1 MNYRGVHLTA
11 QLSKVVERLFLLMVT
26 PFITTRGLS
35 GLNQFAYTK
44 KRGARDV
51 LALLALKWVAILD
64 KGRKVAIYCSDV
76 AGAFDRVS
84 SKRLLDKLE
93 AKGWVKRQRSRE
105 DRRRHQIDLTPQGK
119 TLLKQLWPKIL
130 QHEAEV
136 CQRLSSQEI
145 PTSLRLLE
153 KIY

>member
-1 MNYRGVHLTA
+1 MIPSGIEFGELSQLIGYQLRRAQSAIFQDFFEKIAEEGLTPG
-11 QLSKVVERLFLLMVT
+11 RHGLLML
-26 PFITTRGLS
+26 IGQNAGLS
-35 GLNQFAYTK
+35 QT
-44 KRGARDV
+44 D
-51 LALLALKWVAILD
+51 LASATGIDRTSMVAI
-64 KGRKVAIYCSDV
+64 
-76 AGAFDRVS
+76 
-84 SKRLLDKLE
+84 LDKLE

-136 CQRLSSQEI
+136 CQRLTSQEI
-145 PTSLRLLE
+145 QTLLRLLE

>member
-1 MNYRGVHLTA
+1 MIPSGIEFGELSQLIGYQLRRAQSAIFQDFFEKIAEDGLTPG
-11 QLSKVVERLFLLMVT
+11 RHGLLML
-26 PFITTRGLS
+26 IDQNAGLS
-35 GLNQFAYTK
+35 QT
-44 KRGARDV
+44 D
-51 LALLALKWVAILD
+51 LASATGIDRTSMVAI
-64 KGRKVAIYCSDV
+64 
-76 AGAFDRVS
+76 
-84 SKRLLDKLE
+84 LDKLE

-136 CQRLSSQEI
+136 CQRLTSQEI
-145 PTSLRLLE
+145 PTLLRLLE

>member
-1 MNYRGVHLTA
+1 MAPSGIEFGELSQLIGYQLRRAQSAIFQDFFEKIAEDGLTPG
-11 QLSKVVERLFLLMVT
+11 RHGLLML
-26 PFITTRGLS
+26 IDQNAGLS
-35 GLNQFAYTK
+35 QT
-44 KRGARDV
+44 D
-51 LALLALKWVAILD
+51 LASATGIDRTSMVAI
-64 KGRKVAIYCSDV
+64 
-76 AGAFDRVS
+76 
-84 SKRLLDKLE
+84 LDKLE

-136 CQRLSSQEI
+136 CQRLTSQEI
-145 PTSLRLLE
+145 PTLLRLLE